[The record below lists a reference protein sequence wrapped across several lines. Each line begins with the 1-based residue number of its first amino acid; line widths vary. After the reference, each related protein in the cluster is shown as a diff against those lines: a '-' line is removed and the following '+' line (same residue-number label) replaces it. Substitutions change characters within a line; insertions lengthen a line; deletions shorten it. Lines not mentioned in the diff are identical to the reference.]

1 MSTRRAKQHKERS
14 HIGRLV
20 REHLK
25 EANRGG
31 LFDKRLNKRQCNPHK
46 FRRRAYYREK
56 DLENEILKKK
66 IQQLSKNA
74 LKKLIIRN
82 CISFFERI

>member
-1 MSTRRAKQHKERS
+1 MSTRRAKQHQERT
-14 HIGRLV
+14 HFGRLV
-20 REHLK
+20 REHVN

-31 LFDKRLNKRQCNPHK
+31 LFDKLLNKRQRNPHK

-66 IQQLSKNA
+66 IQQLLKNA
-74 LKKLIIRN
+74 LKNLG
-82 CISFFERI
+82 

>member
-1 MSTRRAKQHKERS
+1 MSTRRVKKHKERS
-14 HIGRLV
+14 HNERLV
-20 REHLK
+20 REHINETNK
-25 EANRGG
+25 GG
-31 LFDKRLNKRQCNPHK
+31 LFDKQLNKHQRNPRK

-74 LKKLIIRN
+74 LKDLICRN
-82 CISFFERI
+82 CINFLRS